1 MLDSIIDAITSTDA
15 ATPIP
20 HSPITNVAWDSPLW
34 QPVAITPHADLWLIK
49 QIDRRR
55 DEHRCEDQ
63 DDHCGALYLQIA
75 TGQWCSASRATKF
88 PSRRSAIAYA
98 REYGLKIG
106 KTAHIVRPTEA
117 IAYQSSIH

>member
-34 QPVAITPHADLWLIK
+34 QPVAITPHADWWFIK
-49 QIDRRR
+49 QIDG
-55 DEHRCEDQ
+55 HQDQ
-63 DDHCGALYLQIA
+63 YRDDHRGALYLQIA

-106 KTAHIVRPTEA
+106 ETAHIVRPAET